1 MSEIHLF
8 LCSGLVRKSQGKLLA
23 CVFIH
28 AHMCS
33 KKKKKKKLKINFE
46 EYDKIK
52 IYISCLS
59 LTPSPEFLKHLE
71 FPE

>member
-33 KKKKKKKLKINFE
+33 KKKKKLKINFE